1 MADSDI
7 DDELLA
13 LAGDASEEDEGS
25 EAPKHISRE
34 NSASP
39 DRRTAAKTS
48 AKKSGGRKPKRRDD
62 SEEEGEA

>member
-7 DDELLA
+7 DDEFLA
-13 LAGDASEEDEGS
+13 LAGDASEDEEGS
-25 EAPKHISRE
+25 EAPKNISRD

-39 DRRTAAKTS
+39 DRRTSGKTS